1 MPFYVV
7 DRIEGK
13 IAVVVA
19 DDGAEFDVPRRSLPK
34 GTREGTVL
42 RIDAAAGE
50 TPNWGQAVID
60 EAEGVRRLERAR
72 ETLQRLTK
80 NDPGGDIDL

>member
-1 MPFYVV
+1 MPFFVV
-7 DRIEGK
+7 DRIEGT

-19 DDGAEFDVPRRSLPK
+19 DDGSEFDLPRRGLPK

-50 TPNWGQAVID
+50 TPDWGQAVID
-60 EAEGVRRLERAR
+60 EAEGVRRLERSR
-72 ETLQRLTK
+72 ETVRRLSET
-80 NDPGGDIDL
+80 DPGGDIEL